1 VCELRRPAATGRRG
15 TGAGGAAQRGRVK
28 DRRMSLAQQV
38 RSWAGGMS
46 LWRQITVALA
56 VAALGSGIA
65 TYLALTGALPW
76 RGPYTVL
83 ALLFLDRVLL
93 FVLAAVVA
101 KRFYEVWAQRR
112 RGLAGSRL
120 QVRLVGL
127 FSLIAILP
135 TIVVAV
141 FSFLF
146 FSIGIEAWFSDKVRT
161 AITESVAVADAYVKE
176 HQQAIRGDALGMAS
190 DLDRYAPTLQMNPQL
205 LAPALTAQAAMR
217 GLTEAAIVDSNG
229 KMIARTGLVFAL
241 GFQDI
246 PKDALRRAAEGE
258 VVVMTD
264 DKEERVRALVQLDQF
279 AGLYLYVGRFIEARV
294 LAHRDQ
300 THLAAAQY
308 EQLEGQRSGFQ
319 TTFAVVYILVA
330 ILLLA
335 AAISTGIHFAAQLGD
350 PISRLVGAAERVRAG
365 DLSARVPEGERDDEL
380 SSLSRAFNRMTYQI
394 QSQQAALIEANRQL
408 DERRRFTETVLTGVS
423 AGVIGLD
430 RGGRIYLPNR
440 TASALLGV
448 DLDGVIGED
457 LAEVAPEMAG
467 LLEQVALRPDRL
479 AQGQVQI
486 AGANSTRTLLV
497 RIAAEHDDNAISGF
511 VVTFDDIT
519 ELLSAQRKAAWADI
533 ARRIAHEIKNPLTPI
548 QLSAERLRRKYL
560 KEIKTDP
567 ETFRICTDTIVRHVE
582 DIGRMVDE
590 FSAFARMPTPVLK
603 PEDLATLV
611 EQAVFLERTAHPK
624 IHFAVRIASRPVQ
637 LNCDARLVG
646 QALINIVKNAVEA
659 IEGRIVE
666 SGPNPAGQIAITVEA
681 REPVAV
687 TIEDNG
693 KGLPQQG
700 RERLAEPYVTTRT
713 KGTGLGLAIVKKIM
727 EDHHG
732 ELVLSDRAGGVGG
745 ACVRLIFASAAD
757 AQPGPRR
764 SPSATPVELSSV
776 GHGA

>member
-1 VCELRRPAATGRRG
+1 MSFARR
-15 TGAGGAAQRGRVK
+15 
-28 DRRMSLAQQV
+28 V

-46 LWRQITVALA
+46 VWRQIAIALA
-56 VAALGSGIA
+56 VAAVGAGLA
-65 TYLALTGALPW
+65 TYLALTGALPFG
-76 RGPYTVL
+76 RGPNTVL
-83 ALLFLDRVLL
+83 TLLNLDLVLL
-93 FVLAAVVA
+93 LALAAVVA
-101 KRFYEVWAQRR
+101 KRLFEVWAERR

-127 FSLIAILP
+127 FGLIAILP

-141 FSFLF
+141 FSYLF
-146 FSIGIEAWFSDKVRT
+146 FSFGIEAWFSDKVRT
-161 AITESVAVADAYVKE
+161 AIAESVAVADAYVKE
-176 HQQAIRGDALGMAS
+176 HQQAIRADALGMAS

-217 GLTEAAIVDSNG
+217 GLTEAAVVNGSG
-229 KMIARTGLVFAL
+229 KMIASTGLVFAL
-241 GFQDI
+241 GFEDI
-246 PKDALRRAAEGE
+246 PRTALHRAAEGE

-279 AGLYLYVGRFIEARV
+279 PGLYLYVGRFIEARV

-308 EQLEGQRSGFQ
+308 EQLEGRRSGFQ
-319 TTFAVVYILVA
+319 ITFAMVYILVA
-330 ILLLA
+330 ILFLA
-335 AAISTGIHFAAQLGD
+335 AAISTGVHFAAQLGD

-380 SSLSRAFNRMTYQI
+380 ASLSRAFNRMTNQI
-394 QSQQAALIEANRQL
+394 QTQQAALIEANRQL

-430 RGGRIYLPNR
+430 RGGRVYLPNR

-448 DLDGVIGED
+448 DLDRVIGED
-457 LAEVAPEMAG
+457 LADIVPEMAG
-467 LLEQVALRPDRL
+467 LLEQVALRPERL
-479 AQGQVQI
+479 AQAQLEI
-486 AGANSTRTLLV
+486 AGAKSIRTLLV
-497 RIAAEHDDNAISGF
+497 RIAAEHAENEIGGF

-519 ELLSAQRKAAWADI
+519 ELLSAQRKAAWADV

-560 KEIKTDP
+560 KEIKEDP

-590 FSAFARMPTPVLK
+590 FSAFARMPAPVLK
-603 PEDLATLV
+603 PEDLGAIV

-624 IHFAVRIASRPVQ
+624 IQFTLQIAARPVP
-637 LNCDARLVG
+637 LTCDARLVG
-646 QALINIVKNAVEA
+646 QAVINIVKNAVEA
-659 IEGRIVE
+659 IESRILGSGPDPEGRIAIAVE
-666 SGPNPAGQIAITVEA
+666 THGQIAVTV
-681 REPVAV
+681 
-687 TIEDNG
+687 EDNG

-700 RERLAEPYVTTRT
+700 RERLTEPYVTTRT

-732 ELVLSDRAGGVGG
+732 ELVLTDRVEGG
-745 ACVRLIFASAAD
+745 ARVRLVFAAEAPLVARPAPSASAA
-757 AQPGPRR
+757 
-764 SPSATPVELSSV
+764 ELSPV